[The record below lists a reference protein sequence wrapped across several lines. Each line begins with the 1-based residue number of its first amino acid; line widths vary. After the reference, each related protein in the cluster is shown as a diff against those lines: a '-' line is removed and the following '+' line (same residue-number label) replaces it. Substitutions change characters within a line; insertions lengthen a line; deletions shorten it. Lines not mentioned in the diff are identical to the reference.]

1 MPAEKARAPELFQ
14 KTQWASLIE
23 EMRQW
28 PAEASEWEVI
38 EAFIDQVQQ
47 VASQKHQERDEAGR
61 VQRLQQELTQLRENH
76 ESDLAFFNFSDSDLA
91 HWQANHC
98 PIEQVPE
105 QTDRVRALLEHLV
118 QRRALDQQ
126 VPQNVQEARQHRAD
140 MEAVEDRI
148 SAGLDQLNQGFSA
161 PTPTPPQDDQP
172 PAEPPSPS
180 SDAPDSTEDVTPAK
194 EVVPEEKAPREDRKP
209 TPPPAAAKPRPLRPV
224 REVAA
229 TLLQG
234 EDDDENWVSLGW
246 SLLAAG
252 DWAGAY
258 WLARSLQAAD
268 RDIPVAPQLLAVL
281 QGSRWLE
288 NDTDKFVLDVL
299 EIASE
304 WAPQNTPFE
313 QWLGLSAALRP
324 SLIAPQTTGL
334 IGWLPQRDEI
344 NPALGALADAVR
356 TFAAAGH
363 ALQDADLREVTGEK
377 NHKEIIENTVGQA
390 RRFLATNKDSRLKF
404 KGATRVLHHLVS
416 QNGALHLLLTPV
428 IENKAAEVNRVRQ
441 HMRDFKERRQIVAL
455 IHQMDQELGHS
466 RPKPSRP
473 KPIMGRPID
482 QLVRS
487 VEEAVGLA
495 GRWCSLIEQQA
506 LDSKGNWWSEHVND
520 LLDRVR
526 GALPGVRAE
535 LDRMQADPRQEEAAL
550 GRVLHQAVG
559 QVLGMLGIEEQPD
572 VEGDA
577 WMKRESD
584 SLEGALAHR
593 LLWIPEA
600 SLTNEGHPAADREAD
615 IAKAL
620 CQSLAEERSLRTAC
634 TLRVEGLDFRFTDAS
649 LNALEALEGGE
660 ARREYENRLDEDLKG
675 AQAALADQVAKVQGA
690 IEQGIVDGL
699 LSEEERDRLNAE
711 LPDAENSIH
720 IQPLFQRLE
729 NIERDLAAKLNDRLQ
744 ELAAQWRKMR
754 RGLARR
760 IPPERLEA
768 TNTFIRR
775 AIRQCDTR
783 VVEESL
789 ALLRGVAQ
797 GESEWKSEWFTPTD
811 TRDVF
816 EEFQDA
822 CRGIESGLG
831 DKGVDQ
837 LSELIEQGQTWAGVQ
852 FGELPRVRRD
862 EAVAALRVWHRL
874 KRQPGRDKEIHRPVR
889 VLLEFLG
896 FHVSAGE
903 SAVRVEEQGQDGV
916 YCAVEASAGDLAR
929 PIPQLGSQAH
939 GRYNVV
945 CLWER
950 PGADTVG
957 AFLRDLGLDTKT
969 VLIFFLGR
977 LTSHRRNSLA
987 RRARERG
994 LALVVLDEVL
1004 LVFLA
1009 RFDDTR
1015 LPAFL
1020 RCSLPY
1026 AALNPYTPF
1035 QAGNVPPEMFYGRG
1049 DMVRQLQGAGGAI
1062 AFGGRQLG
1070 KSALLRQVERE
1081 FHQPDRDQFAWV
1093 EDIKLVGDPLT
1104 GEQPASLWSK
1114 LREGFKKHQLIK
1126 SSVTA
1131 NQPDNI
1137 IKRIERS
1144 MAESPQRQVLVLF
1157 DEADRFLDA
1166 DAKKGFPEVDRLRTL
1181 IQDTKS
1187 RFRVVFAGLHD
1198 VQRFKNIAN
1207 QPLAHFGHNLLVGPL
1222 EARPARELVREPLK
1236 TLGYRF
1242 ADETTVL
1249 KVLSYTNYHPGL
1261 IQYFCR
1267 ELLHRL
1273 QAQNQMHSPPYKVQ
1287 LDDVDAVYRL
1297 PQTREVIRERLDWTL
1312 ALDSR
1317 YQCIAWAMIHEQK
1330 ETSDSYTRSFSVA
1343 ELQKLAREWCPQGFN
1358 DLDLE
1363 ALRGLLGE
1371 MVGLGILLCNSE
1383 NKYSLR
1389 SPNLVRLMGT
1399 EEDIENRLLEL
1410 DTFQPLQSIPHS
1422 QHILLNASKRLYSPL
1437 TLVQEGRL
1445 LQAEQAGVSLIFGSQ
1460 ALGLEVLKQALKRM
1474 GGMEW
1479 PNQDVA
1485 WLDASARRQQ
1495 PLFYRPVRGTGGNMA
1510 HFVWHVLNS
1519 YNKKRQRPRQVVFL
1533 FEPATSW
1540 AWLKSPKCT
1549 ALEDQVNL
1557 IFLRRWDEEGIRQRL
1572 DQAGKLD
1579 LPECCGAVLQAT
1591 GGWSLLLDEL
1601 LRRCGDHNDPR
1612 DCVKT
1617 LGEEIDLPKS
1627 ELGFKLVQQIG
1638 FSSLEEEEPFR
1649 VLQTLVEYKSKV
1661 AEEDLAD
1668 LVEFVKG
1675 DPPLSL
1681 EDCKAAV
1688 ELLYRLGCLEK
1699 RDGAYQVES
1708 VLGRVVGTP

>member
-1 MPAEKARAPELFQ
+1 MPAEKAHNAEPLE

-23 EMRQW
+23 EVRQW

-47 VASQKHQERDEAGR
+47 VASQKHRERDEAGR
-61 VQRLQQELTQLRENH
+61 VQRLQQELTQLRKNH
-76 ESDLAFFNFSDSDLA
+76 ESDLAFFNFNDSDLA
-91 HWQANHC
+91 HWQADHC
-98 PIEQVPE
+98 PMEQVPE
-105 QTDRVRALLEHLV
+105 QTDRVKALLEQLT
-118 QRRALDQQ
+118 QRRTLDQHI
-126 VPQNVQEARQHRAD
+126 PQNILQARQHRAD
-140 MEAVEDRI
+140 MGAVEDRI
-148 SAGLDQLNQGFSA
+148 SEGLDQLNQGFSA
-161 PTPTPPQDDQP
+161 PAPTPPQDGQP

-180 SDAPDSTEDVTPAK
+180 SDAPDSAKDVSPLEEVAPA
-194 EVVPEEKAPREDRKP
+194 EKAQRETRKP
-209 TPPPAAAKPRPLRPV
+209 PPESPPLRPV
-224 REVAA
+224 REAA
-229 TLLQG
+229 SALLQG
-234 EDDDENWVSLGW
+234 EDGDENWGSLGW

-258 WLARSLQAAD
+258 WLARSLQAAG

-304 WAPQNTPFE
+304 WAPQHTPFE

-334 IGWLPQRDEI
+334 VGWLPQRDEI
-344 NPALGALADAVR
+344 NPALGVLADAVR
-356 TFAAAGH
+356 TFASAGH
-363 ALQDADLREVTGEK
+363 ALQEADLREVKGEK
-377 NHKEIIENTVGQA
+377 NHKALIENTVGQA
-390 RRFLATNKDSRLKF
+390 RRFLAANKDSQLMSR
-404 KGATRVLHHLVS
+404 GTTRVLHHLVS
-416 QNGALHLLLTPV
+416 QNGALHILLTPV
-428 IENKAAEVNRVRQ
+428 IENNATEVNRVRQ
-441 HMRDFKERRQIVAL
+441 HMRDFEARRQIVAL
-455 IHQMDQELGHS
+455 IHQMDQELGYS

-473 KPIMGRPID
+473 KPLTGRPID

-495 GRWCSLIEQQA
+495 GRWCALIEQQQA
-506 LDSKGNWWSEHVND
+506 INSEENWWSEHVND
-520 LLDRVR
+520 LLERVR
-526 GALPGVRAE
+526 AILPGVRAE
-535 LDRMQADPRQEEAAL
+535 LDRMQAAPRQEEAAL
-550 GRVLHQAVG
+550 GRVLHRAVG

-572 VEGDA
+572 IEGDA

-584 SLEGALAHR
+584 SLKGALAHR

-600 SLTNEGHPAADREAD
+600 SLTNEGYPEADCEAD

-620 CQSLAEERSLRTAC
+620 CQSLAEERSLRAAC

-649 LNALEALEGGE
+649 LNALEALEGE
-660 ARREYENRLDEDLKG
+660 EVRREFENRLDEDRKG

-711 LPDAENSIH
+711 LPDAEDSVH

-729 NIERDLAAKLNDRLQ
+729 KIERDLEAKLSDRLQ
-744 ELAAQWRKMR
+744 ELEARWQEMR
-754 RGLARR
+754 RDLAQN
-760 IPPERLEA
+760 IQPDRLEA
-768 TNTFIRR
+768 TDTFIQR
-775 AIRQCDTR
+775 AIGQRDTR
-783 VVEESL
+783 VVEEGL
-789 ALLRGVAQ
+789 ALLRGVVQ

-811 TRDVF
+811 QRDVF

-822 CRGIESGLG
+822 CRSVEAGLS

-837 LSELIEQGQTWAGVQ
+837 LSEWIEQGQTWAGVQ
-852 FGELPRVRRD
+852 FGELPQGHRD
-862 EAVAALRVWHRL
+862 EAVTALRVWQRL
-874 KRQPGRDKEIHRPVR
+874 KRQQGRDKEIHRPVR

-896 FHVSAGE
+896 FHVPGGD
-903 SAVRVEEQGQDGV
+903 SAVRVEKHDQDGL

-950 PGADTVG
+950 PGTNTSG

-969 VLIFFLGR
+969 VLVFFLGR
-977 LTSHRRNSLA
+977 LTPHRRASLA

-1004 LVFLA
+1004 LAFLT

-1020 RCSLPY
+1020 RCTLPY

-1049 DMVRQLQGAGGAI
+1049 DMVRQLQSAGGAI

-1126 SSVTA
+1126 SNVTA
-1131 NQPDNI
+1131 AQPDNMVN
-1137 IKRIERS
+1137 RIERS

-1157 DEADRFLDA
+1157 DEADCFLDA
-1166 DAKKGFPEVDRLRTL
+1166 DAQKGFQEVNRLRTL

-1273 QAQNQMHSPPYKVQ
+1273 QTQNQRRVASPPYKVR

-1330 ETSDSYTRSFSVA
+1330 ETPDSYTRSFSVA

-1358 DLDLE
+1358 DMDLE

-1371 MVGLGILLCNSE
+1371 MVGLGILLCNVE

-1410 DTFQPLQSIPHS
+1410 DTFQPHPSIPDS
-1422 QHILLNASKRLYSPL
+1422 QHILLDSSNHLYSPL

-1445 LQAEQAGVSLIFGSQ
+1445 LQAEQSGVSLIFGSP
-1460 ALGLEVLKQALKRM
+1460 ALGLDVLKQALKRM
-1474 GGMEW
+1474 GGIEW
-1479 PNQDVA
+1479 PQANQTVE
-1485 WLDASARRQQ
+1485 WLASHARKHS
-1495 PLFYRPVRGTGGNMA
+1495 LFYRLLRGTGGNMA
-1510 HFVWHVLNS
+1510 NLVWHVLNS
-1519 YNKKRQRPRQVVFL
+1519 HTKKRQRPRQVVFI

-1549 ALEDQVNL
+1549 ALENQASL

-1579 LPECCGAVLQAT
+1579 LPECCGEVLQAT
-1591 GGWSLLLDEL
+1591 GGWSLLLDAL

-1617 LGEEIDLPKS
+1617 LVEETALPKS
-1627 ELGFKLVQQIG
+1627 ELGSKLVQQIG
-1638 FSSLEEEEPFR
+1638 LSSLTEPFR
-1649 VLQTLVEYKSKV
+1649 VLQTLVEYESKV
-1661 AEEDLAD
+1661 SDEDLEDVAD
-1668 LVEFVKG
+1668 LIKG

-1681 EDCKAAV
+1681 ADCKAAV

-1708 VLGRVVGTP
+1708 VLGQVVGTP

>member
-1 MPAEKARAPELFQ
+1 MPAEKTHNAEPLQ

-23 EMRQW
+23 EIRQW

-47 VASQKHQERDEAGR
+47 VAAQKHQERDEAGQ
-61 VQRLQQELTQLRENH
+61 VQRLQQELAQLRKHH
-76 ESDLAFFNFSDSDLA
+76 ESDLAFFNFNDSDLA
-91 HWQANHC
+91 HWQADHC
-98 PIEQVPE
+98 SVEQLPD
-105 QTDRVRALLEHLV
+105 QTDRVKALLEQLP
-118 QRRALDQQ
+118 QWRTLYQQ
-126 VPQNVQEARQHRAD
+126 VPQNILQARQHRAD
-140 MEAVEDRI
+140 MGAVEDRI
-148 SAGLDQLNQGFSA
+148 SEGLDQLNQGFSA
-161 PTPTPPQDDQP
+161 PAPTPSEDAKEDDQP

-180 SDAPDSTEDVTPAK
+180 SDASDSEKDVSPPE
-194 EVVPEEKAPREDRKP
+194 EVVPEEKAQPEEREP
-209 TPPPAAAKPRPLRPV
+209 QPAAAKSRPLRPV

-229 TLLQG
+229 ALLQG
-234 EDDDENWVSLGW
+234 EDGDENWGALEW

-258 WLARSLQAAD
+258 WLARSLQAAG

-304 WAPQNTPFE
+304 WAPQHTPFE

-334 IGWLPQRDEI
+334 IGWLPQRDAI

-356 TFAAAGH
+356 TFASAGH

-377 NHKEIIENTVGQA
+377 NHQELIENTVGQA
-390 RRFLATNKDSRLKF
+390 RRFLAANKDSRLKF
-404 KGATRVLHHLVS
+404 RRATNVLRHLVS
-416 QNGALHLLLTPV
+416 QNGALHNLFIPV
-428 IENKAAEVNRVRQ
+428 IKNNGTEVDLVRQ
-441 HMRDFKERRQIVAL
+441 RMSDFKERKQIVEL
-455 IHQMDQELGHS
+455 IHQIDQELVN
-466 RPKPSRP
+466 SRP
-473 KPIMGRPID
+473 KPITGRPID

-495 GRWCSLIEQQA
+495 GRWCSLIEQQQA

-520 LLDRVR
+520 LLDHVR
-526 GALPGVRAE
+526 GTLPRVRAE

-550 GRVLHQAVG
+550 GCVLHRVVG
-559 QVLGMLGIEEQPD
+559 QVLGMLGIEEQPA
-572 VEGDA
+572 VEVDA

-584 SLEGALAHR
+584 SLKGALAHR
-593 LLWIPEA
+593 LLWLPEA
-600 SLTNEGHPAADREAD
+600 ALTNEGYPEEDREAD

-649 LNALEALEGGE
+649 LNALEELEGE
-660 ARREYENRLDEDLKG
+660 EVRREFENRLDEDRKG

-711 LPDAENSIH
+711 LPDAEDSVY

-729 NIERDLAAKLNDRLQ
+729 KIERDLEAKLSDRLQ
-744 ELAAQWRKMR
+744 ELEARWQEMR
-754 RGLARR
+754 RGLAQN
-760 IPPERLEA
+760 IQSDRLEA
-768 TNTFIRR
+768 TDTFIQR
-775 AIRQCDTR
+775 AIGQRDTR
-783 VVEESL
+783 VVEEGL
-789 ALLRGVAQ
+789 ALLRGVVQ

-811 TRDVF
+811 QRDVF

-822 CRGIESGLG
+822 CRSVESGLS

-837 LSELIEQGQTWAGVQ
+837 LSEWIEQGQTWAGVQ
-852 FGELPRVRRD
+852 FGELPKVRRD
-862 EAVAALRVWHRL
+862 EAVTALRVWHRL
-874 KRQPGRDKEIHRPVR
+874 KRQQGRDKEIHRPVR

-896 FHVSAGE
+896 FHVPGGD
-903 SAVRVEEQGQDGV
+903 SAVRVEKHGQDGL

-945 CLWER
+945 CLWEQ
-950 PGADTVG
+950 PSTNTSG

-977 LTSHRRNSLA
+977 LTPHRRDSLA
-987 RRARERG
+987 RQARERG

-1004 LVFLA
+1004 LAFLT

-1049 DMVRQLQGAGGAI
+1049 DMVRQLQSAGGAI

-1104 GEQPASLWSK
+1104 GEQPASLWIK

-1126 SSVTA
+1126 DSVIA
-1131 NQPDNI
+1131 AQPDNI
-1137 IKRIERS
+1137 INRIEKS

-1157 DEADRFLDA
+1157 DEADCFLDA
-1166 DAKKGFPEVDRLRTL
+1166 DAEKGFQEVNRLRTL
-1181 IQDTKS
+1181 IQDTGS

-1207 QPLAHFGHNLLVGPL
+1207 QPLAHFGQNLLVGPL

-1261 IQYFCR
+1261 IQYFCQ

-1273 QAQNQMHSPPYKVQ
+1273 QTQRHAASPPYKVR

-1330 ETSDSYTRSFSVA
+1330 ETPDSYTRSFSVA
-1343 ELQKLAREWCPQGFN
+1343 ELQKLAQEWCPQGFN
-1358 DLDLE
+1358 DIDLE

-1371 MVGLGILLCNSE
+1371 MVGLGILLCNVE

-1399 EEDIENRLLEL
+1399 EEDIENRLLDL
-1410 DTFQPLQSIPHS
+1410 DIHPPRPSIPDS
-1422 QHILLNASKRLYSPL
+1422 QHILLDSSELLYSPL

-1445 LQAEQAGVSLIFGSQ
+1445 LQAEQSGVSLIFGSP
-1460 ALGLEVLKQALKRM
+1460 ALGLEVLKQALERM
-1474 GGMEW
+1474 GGVEW

-1485 WLDASARRQQ
+1485 WLDAPARRQQ
-1495 PLFYRPVRGTGGNMA
+1495 SLFYCPIRGTGGNMA
-1510 HFVWHVLNS
+1510 QFVWHVLNS
-1519 YNKKRQRPRQVVFL
+1519 HTKKRQRPRQVVFI

-1549 ALEDQVNL
+1549 ALENQASL
-1557 IFLRRWDEEGIRQRL
+1557 IFLRHWDEEGIRQRL

-1579 LPECCGAVLQAT
+1579 SPECCEKVLQVT

-1612 DCVKT
+1612 GCVGT
-1617 LGEEIDLPKS
+1617 LVEEIDLPKS
-1627 ELGFKLVQQIG
+1627 ELGSKLVQQIG
-1638 FSSLEEEEPFR
+1638 LSSLTEPFR
-1649 VLQTLVEYKSKV
+1649 VLQTLVEYESKV
-1661 AEEDLAD
+1661 SDEDLEDVAD
-1668 LVEFVKG
+1668 LIKG

-1681 EDCKAAV
+1681 ADCKAAV

>member
-1 MPAEKARAPELFQ
+1 MPAEKAHTAEPLQ
-14 KTQWASLIE
+14 NSQWANLIAE
-23 EMRQW
+23 IRQW
-28 PAEASEWEVI
+28 PAEASEWEVAQ
-38 EAFIDQVQQ
+38 AFIDQVQQ
-47 VASQKHQERDEAGR
+47 VAAQKGRERDEAGR
-61 VQRLQQELTQLRENH
+61 VQRLEQALTQLRQNH
-76 ESDLAFFNFSDSDLA
+76 ESELAFFNFNDSDLA

-98 PIEQVPE
+98 PSEHVLE
-105 QTDRVRALLEHLV
+105 QTERVQALLEQLA
-118 QRRALDQQ
+118 QRRALDQH
-126 VPQNVQEARQHRAD
+126 VPQNIQQARQHRAD

-148 SAGLDQLNQGFSA
+148 STRLDQLNQGFSA
-161 PTPTPPQDDQP
+161 PAPEPPE
-172 PAEPPSPS
+172 EPPSPVQK
-180 SDAPDSTEDVTPAK
+180 APDSAAAVDPAPEKEAPPED
-194 EVVPEEKAPREDRKP
+194 PES
-209 TPPPAAAKPRPLRPV
+209 TPPPAEEKPRPLRPV
-224 REVAA
+224 QQVAA
-229 TLLQG
+229 ALLQG
-234 EDDDENWVSLGW
+234 EDGDEHWGALGW

-258 WLARSLQAAD
+258 WLARSLQAAG
-268 RDIPVAPQLLAVL
+268 RDLPVAPQLLAVL
-281 QGSRWLE
+281 QGARWLE
-288 NDTDKFVLDVL
+288 SDTDKFVFDIL

-304 WAPQNTPFE
+304 WEPQNTPSE
-313 QWLGLSAALRP
+313 QLLGLSAALRP

-334 IGWLPQRDEI
+334 SGWLPQRDEI

-356 TFAAAGH
+356 TFASAGH
-363 ALQDADLREVTGEK
+363 ALQEADLREVEGER

-390 RRFLATNKDSRLKF
+390 RRFLATSKDSRLKY
-404 KGATRVLHHLVS
+404 KRATQVLHHLVS
-416 QNGALHLLLTPV
+416 QNGALYRLLAPV
-428 IENKAAEVNRVRQ
+428 IENKATEVELVRQ
-441 HMRDFKERRQIVAL
+441 HLRDFKERKRIVAL
-455 IHQMDQELGHS
+455 IHQIDQE
-466 RPKPSRP
+466 RVQSRP
-473 KPIMGRPID
+473 KPIIGRPID

-495 GRWCSLIEQQA
+495 GRWCSLIEQA
-506 LDSKGNWWSEHVND
+506 SGSKGNWWSEHVKA

-526 GALPGVRAE
+526 ETGPEVRAE
-535 LDRMQADPRQEEAAL
+535 LDRMQADPRQEVAAL
-550 GRVLHQAVG
+550 GAVLHQAVG
-559 QVLGMLGIEEQPD
+559 RVLGMLGIEEQPD
-572 VEGDA
+572 IADPDA

-584 SLEGALAHR
+584 SLKEALAHR
-593 LLWIPEA
+593 LLWIPEVP
-600 SLTNEGHPAADREAD
+600 LTNEGYPEAGHEAD
-615 IAKAL
+615 MAKAL
-620 CQSLAEERSLRTAC
+620 CQSLAEERSLHTAC
-634 TLRVEGLDFRFTDAS
+634 TLRIEGLDFRFTDAL
-649 LNALEALEGGE
+649 LNALEGDE
-660 ARREYENRLDEDLKG
+660 ARRAFENRIDENLKG
-675 AQAALADQVAKVQGA
+675 ARAALADQVAKVQGA

-699 LSEEERDRLNAE
+699 LSEEERDRFNAE
-711 LPDAENSIH
+711 LPDVEHSIH

-729 NIERDLAAKLNDRLQ
+729 QIERDLEAKLSDRLQ
-744 ELAAQWRKMR
+744 ELADQWRKMR
-754 RGLARR
+754 RGLAQR
-760 IPPERLEA
+760 IQPEHLEA
-768 TNTFIRR
+768 TDAFIRR

-783 VVEESL
+783 VVEEGL

-811 TRDVF
+811 QRDVF
-816 EEFQDA
+816 EEFQGA
-822 CRGIESGLG
+822 CRGIESGLRG
-831 DKGVDQ
+831 RNVAQ
-837 LSELIEQGQTWAGVQ
+837 LSEWIEQGQTWAGVQ
-852 FGELPRVRRD
+852 FGALPQVRRS
-862 EAVAALRVWHRL
+862 EAIAALRVWHRL
-874 KRQPGRDKEIHRPVR
+874 KRQPGDPKKIHRPIR

-896 FHVSAGE
+896 FHVSREEA
-903 SAVRVEEQGQDGV
+903 AVRVEKHGQDWLH
-916 YCAVEASAGDLAR
+916 CTVEASASDLAR

-950 PGADTVG
+950 PGADTIG
-957 AFLRDLGLDTKT
+957 AFLRELGLDAKT

-977 LTSHRRNSLA
+977 LTAHRRHSLA

-1004 LVFLA
+1004 LAFLT

-1049 DMVRQLQGAGGAI
+1049 DMVRQLQNAEGSI
-1062 AFGGRQLG
+1062 VFGGRQLG

-1093 EDIKLVGDPLT
+1093 EDIKLVGDDPLA
-1104 GEQPASLWSK
+1104 GEQPASLWIK

-1126 SSVTA
+1126 GSVTA

-1144 MAESPQRQVLVLF
+1144 LAEAPQRQVLVLF

-1181 IQDTKS
+1181 IQDTGS

-1207 QPLAHFGHNLLVGPL
+1207 QPLAHFGQNLLVGPL

-1273 QAQNQMHSPPYKVQ
+1273 QTQRRSASPPYKVR

-1297 PQTREVIRERLDWTL
+1297 PQTRAVIRERLDWTL

-1330 ETSDSYTRSFSVA
+1330 ETPDSYARAFSVA
-1343 ELQKLAREWCPQGFN
+1343 ELQKLAREWSPQGFN

-1371 MVGLGILLCNSE
+1371 MVGLGILLCNVE

-1410 DTFQPLQSIPHS
+1410 DIHPPRPSIPES
-1422 QHILLNASKRLYSPL
+1422 QHRLLDAAKLLYSPL

-1445 LQAEQAGVSLIFGSQ
+1445 LQAEQSGVSLIFGSP

-1474 GGMEW
+1474 GGIEW

-1485 WLDASARRQQ
+1485 WLDAPARRQQ
-1495 PLFYRPVRGTGGNMA
+1495 SLLYRPIRGTGGDMA
-1510 HFVWHVLNS
+1510 QFVWNVLSSHN
-1519 YNKKRQRPRQVVFL
+1519 NRNRKRQRPRQVVFM
-1533 FEPATSW
+1533 FDPAASW
-1540 AWLKSPKCT
+1540 AWLKSSKCT
-1549 ALEDQVNL
+1549 ALEDQANL
-1557 IFLRRWDEEGIRQRL
+1557 IFLRRWDAEGIRQRL
-1572 DQAGKLD
+1572 DQAEKLD
-1579 LPECCGAVLQAT
+1579 LPECCAEVLQAT

-1601 LRRCGDHNDPR
+1601 LRQCSDHNDPR
-1612 DCVKT
+1612 DCAKT
-1617 LGEEIDLPKS
+1617 LGEQMDLPS
-1627 ELGFKLVQQIG
+1627 AELGSKLVQQIG
-1638 FSSLEEEEPFR
+1638 FSAPAEPFR

-1661 AEEDLAD
+1661 SEEDLAD
-1668 LVEFVKG
+1668 LVGLVKG
-1675 DPPLSL
+1675 PLSL
-1681 EDCKAAV
+1681 EDCQAAV